1 MELAEDNV
9 SLGLDK
15 IVVLMRS
22 AIGDVHVTRDYT
34 IRCKPDARLDARLD
48 VVSMQPI

>member
-1 MELAEDNV
+1 MV
-9 SLGLDK
+9 
-15 IVVLMRS
+15 MRS

-34 IRCKPDARLDARLD
+34 DKVSGRREIRCKPDARLDARLD